1 MSKDEEE
8 RQDLLL
14 MQQAAQE
21 ISELRTQRNQL
32 GNLILR
38 FLDLC
43 PRMNDDDPIG
53 PALRE
58 VCTEAKEIVRPFY
71 NKLTKPS

>member
-1 MSKDEEE
+1 MIDKVQEA
-8 RQDLLL
+8 RDLVL
-14 MQQAAQE
+14 MKQAAQE
-21 ISELRTQRNQL
+21 ISELRTQRNNC

-53 PALRE
+53 PALRD
-58 VCTEAKEIVRPFY
+58 VCAEAKEVVKPFY
-71 NKLTKPS
+71 NKLIKPT